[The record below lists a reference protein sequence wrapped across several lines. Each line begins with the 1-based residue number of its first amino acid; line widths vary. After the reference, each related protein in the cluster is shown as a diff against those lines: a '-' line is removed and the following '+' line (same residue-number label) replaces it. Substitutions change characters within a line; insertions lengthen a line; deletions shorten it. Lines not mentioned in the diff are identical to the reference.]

1 MFEFILLLL
10 KLFGVFFKIGI
21 FTFGGGYAMI
31 PLIQE
36 EVMKYNWVDSYNSLI
51 DFIGISQSTPGAFAV
66 NIGTFIG
73 FEQAGILGAI
83 FATLG
88 VVLPSFIII
97 LIIAMVFKKFKEN
110 PYVKGLLSGISPVV
124 PGIIMSVAI
133 SFILRSVFNVTDLK
147 FSDFKIQI
155 GAIIIFI
162 VVFSVSKL
170 KKRVHPIYLV
180 LISAVMG
187 LVFYGF
193 GWF

>member
-1 MFEFILLLL
+1 MKMFEFILLLL

-97 LIIAMVFKKFKEN
+97 LIIAMVFKKFKETH
-110 PYVKGLLSGISPVV
+110 
-124 PGIIMSVAI
+124 M
-133 SFILRSVFNVTDLK
+133 
-147 FSDFKIQI
+147 
-155 GAIIIFI
+155 
-162 VVFSVSKL
+162 
-170 KKRVHPIYLV
+170 
-180 LISAVMG
+180 
-187 LVFYGF
+187 
-193 GWF
+193 